1 MRLANPAHAIIQLEV
16 IAILEPMVQWIQSS
30 RNITV
35 LSGAGISTASGL
47 PDFRSRGG
55 IYDNHLNME
64 AILSESY
71 FYSKPKQFWVY
82 FKEIFQFE
90 QLEQYKPNLGHHF
103 MRRLE
108 EEIGKNV
115 TVVTQNIDGLHQQA
129 GSSQVLEV
137 HGTLNYASCPRCRR
151 QYDRKHLLQETIPRC
166 AEDGFILKPE
176 VVLFGGGVKHMEASF
191 EAAYGADLFIAIG
204 TSLLVS
210 PVNGLPAYA
219 ARNHNSRKVLINR
232 EPTSMDSLFDLVI
245 HADIVDTVE
254 QLQSGLSIS

>member
-1 MRLANPAHAIIQLEV
+1 M
-16 IAILEPMVQWIQSS
+16 LEPMVQWIQSS

-55 IYDNHLNME
+55 IYDNHLNVE

-90 QLEQYKPNLGHHF
+90 QLEQYKPNPGHHF
-103 MRRLE
+103 VRLLE
-108 EEIGKNV
+108 DMGKSV

-129 GSSQVLEV
+129 GSSHVLEV
-137 HGTLNYASCPRCRR
+137 HGTLNFACCPKCKR
-151 QYDRKHLLQETIPRC
+151 QYDRKHLMQEAIPRC
-166 AEDGFILKPE
+166 TEDGFILKPE
-176 VVLFGGGVKHMEASF
+176 VVLFGGSVKHMEASF
-191 EAAYGADLFIAIG
+191 AAAYDADLFIAMG
-204 TSLLVS
+204 TSLQVS
-210 PVNGLPAYA
+210 PVNGLPGYA
-219 ARNHNSRKVLINR
+219 ARNRNSKMALINR

-254 QLQSGLSIS
+254 QLQSRLSIS